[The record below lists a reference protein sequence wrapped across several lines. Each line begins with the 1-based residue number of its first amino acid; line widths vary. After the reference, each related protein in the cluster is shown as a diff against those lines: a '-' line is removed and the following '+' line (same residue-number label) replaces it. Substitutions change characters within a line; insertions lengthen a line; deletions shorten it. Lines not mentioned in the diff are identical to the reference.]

1 MLLLLDI
8 DPANIDIDGLGDAL
22 PVTTADPN
30 GIAAALP
37 TGTSWTV
44 AGDAEYITASVN
56 SGKSQHI
63 IVTTGADETTP
74 QSTMTL
80 VGTDRDGNAIT
91 DDLVLPSS
99 STDVSTKHF
108 LTVTGISVDVETTG
122 VTDVGWLITSWNSA
136 ETALWVATSAGDGLA
151 HRLGITT
158 TGNEPA
164 GASPLLTLTGTDA
177 DGVPITETVTLP
189 NATLVE
195 TTKYFL
201 TVTEASTGALA
212 VAGVFDIGWVDEVAS
227 KTFPLDSRRHV
238 PSNYQLDVTG
248 TINVSLVFTMDNLNV
263 GAEQSA
269 VKFIAGDAAITSETT
284 DTAAIVMPS
293 GFTGFRAVVN
303 SYSSGGEVQLR
314 ATQADLK
321 VAV

>member
-8 DPANIDIDGLGDAL
+8 DLATVDPNGIGAAL

-30 GIAAALP
+30 GIGAALP
-37 TGTSWTV
+37 TGTSWTE
-44 AGDAEYITASVN
+44 AGDAEYVTESVN

-63 IVTTGADETTP
+63 VVLTGADETTP

-91 DDLVLPSS
+91 EDLVLPSS
-99 STDVSTKHF
+99 STVVSTKQF
-108 LTVTGISVDVETTG
+108 LTVTGISVDVATTG

-136 ETALWVATSAGDGLA
+136 ETALWVGTGAGDSLA
-151 HRLGITT
+151 HRLIVTT

-164 GASPLLTLTGTDA
+164 GADPLLTITGTDA
-177 DGVPITETVTLP
+177 DDVPITETVTLP
-189 NATLVE
+189 NATTVE
-195 TTKYFL
+195 TVKYFK

-227 KTFPLDSRRHV
+227 KTYPLDSRRDV

-248 TINVSLVFTMDNLNV
+248 TINVSLVFTMDRLNV

-269 VKFIAGDAAITSETT
+269 IKFIAGDAAITSETA
-284 DTAAIVMPS
+284 DTAAVVMPS

-303 SYSSGGEVQLR
+303 SYSTGAEVQLR
-314 ATQADLK
+314 ATQADLT
-321 VAV
+321 VAI